1 MEASMRRALKK
12 LIPRSFF
19 VLGSKVDLYK
29 IRKQSCDGSSLA
41 DVSQINFDGLFHSRA
56 FQEELAAIEDQVRP
70 LAIPEESGGIN
81 PGDRRAIYC
90 LVRHLAPRSML
101 EVGTHIGVST
111 LYSALALKKLRAINP
126 EIPYNLVS
134 VDIRD
139 VNDHVSTPWRQ
150 YGSERSPVEM
160 LQQMGC
166 EDLVTFVVMNSLEF
180 FPKSYQRYNLIFL
193 DGSHSSATV
202 YEEVP
207 AALTVLAPG
216 GYILLHDYFPNLRP
230 LWSNGAVVPGPF
242 LATQRL
248 EKEGAAIKVLPL
260 GDLPWATKLRSN
272 VTSLAVLGKK

>member
-1 MEASMRRALKK
+1 
-12 LIPRSFF
+12 
-19 VLGSKVDLYK
+19 
-29 IRKQSCDGSSLA
+29 
-41 DVSQINFDGLFHSRA
+41 
-56 FQEELAAIEDQVRP
+56 
-70 LAIPEESGGIN
+70 
-81 PGDRRAIYC
+81 
-90 LVRHLAPRSML
+90 ML

-126 EIPYNLVS
+126 GISYNLVS
-134 VDIRD
+134 VDIRN
-139 VNDHVSTPWRQ
+139 VNDCGSRPWLK
-150 YGSERSPVEM
+150 YGSELSPVEM
-160 LQQMGC
+160 LRKVGC

-216 GYILLHDYFPNLRP
+216 GCVLLHDYFPNLRP
-230 LWSNGAVVPGPF
+230 LWSNSAVVPGPY

-248 EKEGAAIKVLPL
+248 EKEGAPIKILPL

-272 VTSLAVLGKK
+272 VTSLALLGKK